1 MTLRSLSVVLF
12 SALMTGACGVAT
24 AAAIE
29 ASLRMERRALEEVA
43 DRDERD
49 TGEKLS
55 AIMVC
60 GSGFV
65 TKEIPNVAV
74 ACHVAYAHVLKGGD
88 YEQAMH
94 YALLGCE
101 KYQDAGLCR
110 RLGGLPLELGN
121 QGITVPPAF
130 KVSIRRAADAVC
142 FSGKRF
148 RAISGVDVTGRE
160 CGYFARLYG
169 LARDPEYVHAFAPAA
184 LRFYE
189 SIYAPELS
197 ARLYASACERLGSL
211 HSCQRAKEMRAAAP
225 NAMAGGGR

>member
-1 MTLRSLSVVLF
+1 MR
-12 SALMTGACGVAT
+12 
-24 AAAIE
+24 AI
-29 ASLRMERRALEEVA
+29 A
-43 DRDERD
+43 
-49 TGEKLS
+49 
-55 AIMVC
+55 VC
-60 GSGFV
+60 GTGFPI
-65 TKEIPNVAV
+65 KELPDVAV
-74 ACHVAYAHVLKGGD
+74 ACHVAYTHVLKGGD

-148 RAISGVDVTGRE
+148 RAINGVDVTGRE

-184 LRFYE
+184 FRFYE
-189 SIYAPELS
+189 SIYAPELA
-197 ARLYASACERLGSL
+197 ARLYASACERLGSS
-211 HSCQRAKEMRAAAP
+211 HSCQRAKEMRAAP
-225 NAMAGGGR
+225 LSAMAGSGR